1 MSRRLGWMKRR
12 EYLNCQEKPFYHTAL
27 LRKVVRKNM
36 PPTIPK
42 GNMGYD
48 QYTVPVTL
56 WLSYLLLL
64 PSFTTRKHKFL
75 L

>member
-1 MSRRLGWMKRR
+1 MKRR

-27 LRKVVRKNM
+27 LRKVVRKNV

-48 QYTVPVTL
+48 NTL
-56 WLSYLLLL
+56 F
-64 PSFTTRKHKFL
+64 P
-75 L
+75 

>member
-1 MSRRLGWMKRR
+1 MSGRLGWMKRR

-27 LRKVVRKNM
+27 LRKVVRKNV

-48 QYTVPVTL
+48 QYTVAVTL
-56 WLSYLLLL
+56 
-64 PSFTTRKHKFL
+64 
-75 L
+75 